1 MDLVALSSRL
11 ARRWWLVAGLA
22 AIAALGAATAGAT
35 GSSDHQTRIQF
46 VLRPDA
52 SVTNDDLPG
61 TLDALKSDGTLVQTV
76 IGVLRNRAILNRAAA
91 DAEVGLPR
99 DYAVAADAR
108 PGSTL
113 ITSTLKGPDR
123 SVLSRLAG
131 AYAREASTYVSA
143 SYSAYVL
150 ERLSTT
156 SAPDSSGPG
165 TAQVV
170 IVALLLGAALGVAL
184 VAAELRLE
192 PQVKRLAAAR
202 RAASREDEPDAEPE
216 PEAEPERKPEPE
228 AKPPPVARLA
238 PRPQSRVPPSAG
250 WRRDANGPLNPG
262 GWRPAARRG
271 EDEE

>member
-22 AIAALGAATAGAT
+22 AIAALGAATAGSS
-35 GSSDHQTRIQF
+35 GSTEHQTRIQF

-91 DAEVGLPR
+91 DAGVGLPR
-99 DYAVAADAR
+99 DYTVAADAQ

-113 ITSTLKGPDR
+113 ISSTLKGPDR

-131 AYAREASTYVSA
+131 AYAREASIYVSA

-150 ERLSTT
+150 QRLSTT
-156 SAPDSSGPG
+156 AAPDSGGPG

-192 PQVKRLAAAR
+192 PQVKRLAAAPP
-202 RAASREDEPDAEPE
+202 AGPPGGEPAPP
-216 PEAEPERKPEPE
+216 PEAGAQAPPETGGE
-228 AKPPPVARLA
+228 PPPAA
-238 PRPQSRVPPSAG
+238 APGPPPPPPRPPP
-250 WRRDANGPLNPG
+250 R
-262 GWRPAARRG
+262 
-271 EDEE
+271 